1 MTSFSLPTGTPTHF
15 ASVDGEPFSPERER
29 IERLRVK
36 YDEKRGAKDEVTG
49 SIEYEIDCARRI
61 EIALP
66 YGCEY
71 LGRPAA
77 ELAAID
83 PATLSD
89 RAAPNGFSPRAQWR
103 DARLAAT
110 HREKVT
116 RMRARESELA
126 AECANLGRLIGSCEQ
141 HLRERGAK

>member
-1 MTSFSLPTGTPTHF
+1 MTNARPTAGTPTYF
-15 ASVDGEPFSPERER
+15 ASVDGESPSPERER
-29 IERLRVK
+29 IERLRAK
-36 YDEKRGAKDEVTG
+36 LDEKWGAKEEVSG
-49 SIEYEIDCARRI
+49 SIEYETNRARQI

-71 LGRPAA
+71 LGRTAA

-103 DARLAAT
+103 EARLAAAS
-110 HREKVT
+110 REKAS
-116 RMRARESELA
+116 RMRARQSELVT
-126 AECANLGRLIGSCEQ
+126 ECANLRRLIGSCEQ
-141 HLRERGAK
+141 YLSELGAK